1 MNRRDFLKSLILGSA
16 GVVAL
21 SNPIVAQAVKVFEE
35 DTTQDIYLT
44 FVDGKYQYLPY
55 RLAKGF
61 NVKWKF
67 DVNDKLFSIKG
78 QKGWKDRF
86 GKQTKSTPYRYGLY
100 VGNIDNDECYVYY
113 DRCSSSQK
121 MHFWV
126 RIERMKHPKYIGYSD
141 YKDDNIEHPLYS
153 YLPKESDIEGFAW
166 KTANLWFRK
175 EIELNKG
182 EELTYYQPY
191 KFRNKDYSLKGIWV
205 KEKWLKK
212 SPERC

>member
-1 MNRRDFLKSLILGSA
+1 MNRRNFLKSLILGSA

-67 DVNDKLFSIKG
+67 DVNDKLFTIKG
-78 QKGWKDRF
+78 QRGWSDRF
-86 GKQTKSTPYRYGLY
+86 GKQTQSTPYRYGFY
-100 VGNIDNDECYVYY
+100 VGNVDGDECYVYY
-113 DRCSSSQK
+113 NENISEQK

-126 RIERMKHPKYIGYSD
+126 RIERMKHPKYIGSINYKGSD
-141 YKDDNIEHPLYS
+141 IEHPLY
-153 YLPKESDIEGFAW
+153 LDLQKESDDIEGFAW
-166 KTANLWFRK
+166 KTANLWFRNQL
-175 EIELNKG
+175 ELKKDK
-182 EELTYYQPY
+182 ELTYYQPY
-191 KFRNKDYSLKGIWV
+191 KFRNKKYTLKGVWNG
-205 KEKWLKK
+205 
-212 SPERC
+212 